1 MNTTTDVLPTAM
13 TSNVLTTGLLG
24 IVLVLMIAALCI
36 FPFTTHFFIDWVA
49 MAFMA
54 ATPTQIILTSLW
66 ENKKPQFINC
76 LPVPLKG
83 ISLTLITVLA
93 SIIVFK
99 GILYFISGD
108 HGITPM
114 VIQYTIISVIITLWI
129 IPIWECWPFNKV
141 SDNPTTFGLLVLV
154 SVYPIAYLIWSV
166 FFDYS
171 HLGEIGF
178 INYYEDIDP
187 KGIFDMWQALTFA
200 VTTSG
205 VVIVHTLFDFWP
217 INKICGRSIQPLRGI
232 ISSIYVLLLSW
243 GVYSFFVTFL
253 GMDQV
258 DYMIRV
264 PVCMIFGSLLIN
276 NMMQGS
282 LFSGIAQPIRGSL
295 LMACCVFSA
304 LLMHQLYAF
313 ASTLHAGYEL
323 GTGAKN
329 GFAQE
334 IWIASAMLGVTF
346 PIIFVVSGFF
356 NFWPIQRNK

>member
-1 MNTTTDVLPTAM
+1 MNMTTDVLPTPM
-13 TSNVLTTGLLG
+13 TSYALTTGILG
-24 IVLVLMIAALCI
+24 IVLVLIIAVLCI

-66 ENKKPQFINC
+66 GNKKPQFINT
-76 LPVPLKG
+76 LSPPLKG
-83 ISLTLITVLA
+83 STLTLITVLA
-93 SIIVFK
+93 SMVVFK
-99 GILYFISGD
+99 GILLFISGG

-114 VIQYTIISVIITLWI
+114 VIQYTIITVIVTLWI
-129 IPIWECWPFNKV
+129 IPIWECWPFNKM

-154 SVYPIAYLIWSV
+154 FVYPIAYVVWSV
-166 FFDYS
+166 LFDYS
-171 HLGEIGF
+171 HLEKIGF
-178 INYYEDIDP
+178 PNYYEDVDP
-187 KGIFDMWQALTFA
+187 KGYFDMWQALTFA

-217 INKICGRSIQPLRGI
+217 INKLCGRAVQPIRGI
-232 ISSIYVLLLSW
+232 ISTVYILLISWFIYYL
-243 GVYSFFVTFL
+243 FVTLL

-276 NMMQGS
+276 NMMQGR
-282 LFSGIAQPIRGSL
+282 LFTGIAQPVRGLL
-295 LMACCVFSA
+295 LMACCVLLA
-304 LLMHQLYAF
+304 LLMRELYAF

-323 GTGAKN
+323 GTGPKN

-356 NFWPIQRNK
+356 DFWPIQREK

>member
-1 MNTTTDVLPTAM
+1 MNTTTDVLPTPM
-13 TSNVLTTGLLG
+13 TSNVFSTGIIG
-24 IVLVLMIAALCI
+24 IVLVLIIAALCI
-36 FPFTTHFFIDWVA
+36 FPFTTHFFIEWVA

-66 ENKKPQFINC
+66 GNKKPQFINT
-76 LPVPLKG
+76 LSPPVKG
-83 ISLTLITVLA
+83 VTLTLITMLA
-93 SIIVFK
+93 AVIVFK
-99 GILYFISGD
+99 GILLFLSGG

-114 VIQYTIISVIITLWI
+114 VIQYTIITVIVTLWL

-141 SDNPTTFGLLVLV
+141 SENPTTFGLLLLV
-154 SVYPIAYLIWSV
+154 SVYPIAYVLWTI

-171 HLGEIGF
+171 YLGEIGF
-178 INYYEDIDP
+178 KNYYEDIDP
-187 KGIFDMWQALTFA
+187 KGMFDMWQALTFA

-217 INKICGRSIQPLRGI
+217 INKLCGRAVQPLRGI
-232 ISSIYVLLLSW
+232 ISAVYILLVSWFIYYL
-243 GVYSFFVTFL
+243 FVTLL

-258 DYMIRV
+258 DFMIRV
-264 PVCMIFGSLLIN
+264 PVCMIFGSLLVN
-276 NMMQGS
+276 NMMQGG
-282 LFSGIAQPIRGSL
+282 LFINMPQPVRG
-295 LMACCVFSA
+295 LMLMVCCVFSA
-304 LLMHQLYAF
+304 VLMRELYAF

-323 GTGAKN
+323 GTGPKN

-356 NFWPIQRNK
+356 NFWPIHCNK